1 MVRRTSFINKIR
13 ELNYT
18 YKTRQKRT
26 DLWRKKG
33 TTEFISLPVNDLLE
47 DDWVLHTLRHAGL
60 SKEEAQAFLS
70 SARF

>member
-13 ELNYT
+13 ELKYT

-33 TTEFISLPVNDLLE
+33 TTEYISLPVTELLE
-47 DDWVLHTLRHAGL
+47 DEWVLHTLRQAGV

-70 SARF
+70 SAKF